1 MTCAVI
7 PFYNEKDTIREII
20 SRTLPYVDIIIL
32 VDDGST
38 DGTAQ
43 MILENERVILLSNEI
58 NIGKGAAMNKGFL
71 KSAELGCSV
80 TVTLD
85 ADLQHDPKC
94 IPDFLSEIKNYDIV
108 IGNRLGDLSRMPRHR
123 ILSNLLTS
131 FFLSRKTGLKIL
143 DSQSGFRAYKTGI
156 LQGIIP
162 GYKGFEAE
170 SEILVNA
177 ARKGCTVGFVN
188 IPTIYA
194 GEKSKMRPLQAIS
207 GFIKVLLM

>member
-7 PFYNEKDTIREII
+7 PFYNEKDFIREII
-20 SRTLPYVDIIIL
+20 SRTLPYVDKIIL

-43 MILENERVILLSNEI
+43 MIEEDERVVLLSNEI
-58 NIGKGAAMNKGFL
+58 NMGKGAAVNKGFL
-71 KSAELGCSV
+71 KSAELGSDV

-108 IGNRLGDLSRMPRHR
+108 IGNRLGDMSRMPKQR

-131 FFLSRKTGLKIL
+131 FFLSKKTGVKIL
-143 DSQSGFRAYKTGI
+143 DSQSGFRAYKTAI
-156 LQGIIP
+156 LQRIIP
-162 GYKGFEAE
+162 NYKGFEAE

-177 ARKGCTVGFVN
+177 ARSGCTIGFVD

-194 GEKSKMRPLQAIS
+194 DEKSKMRAMQAIS
-207 GFIKVLLM
+207 GFIKVLFM

>member
-7 PFYNEKDTIREII
+7 PFYNERNTIREII
-20 SRTLPYVDIIIL
+20 ERTLPYVDKIIL
-32 VDDGST
+32 IDDGSL
-38 DGTAQ
+38 DGSAQ
-43 MILENERVILLSNEI
+43 MIEENERVILLVNEK
-58 NIGKGAAMNKGFL
+58 NMGKGAAMNKGFL
-71 KSAELGCSV
+71 KSAELGFSV

-94 IPDFLSEIKNYDIV
+94 IPDFLSQINNYDIV
-108 IGNRLGDLSRMPRHR
+108 IGNRLGDISSMPGHR
-123 ILSNLLTS
+123 ILSNFLTS
-131 FFLSRKTGLKIL
+131 FFLSKKTGVKIL

-156 LQGIIP
+156 LQRIIP

-177 ARKGCTVGFVN
+177 ARQGFTIGFVN

-194 GEKSKMRPLQAIS
+194 DEKSKMRALQAIS
-207 GFIKVLLM
+207 GFIKVLFM